1 MMKKITTL
9 ILLLTT
15 VVIGYSQNLYKATSG
30 EISFFSETPMENIDA
45 VNKDIKALINT
56 KNGDIAFI
64 VANRGFRFEKPLM
77 EEHFN
82 ENYMESDKYKAS
94 MFKGKIVG
102 NIDFTKDGVYP
113 VTAKGA
119 LTIHGVEKNREIE
132 GKLTI
137 KDGKMTIKST
147 FNIKIKEH
155 KIKIPKLV
163 VKNIAEVVKTT
174 VNLNFELK
182 K

>member
-1 MMKKITTL
+1 MKKITL
-9 ILLLTT
+9 LFLLLN
-15 VVIGYSQNLYKATSG
+15 IIIMGNSQNLYKATSG
-30 EISFFSETPMENIDA
+30 EISFFSETSMENIDA

-56 KNGDIAFI
+56 KNGDVAFI
-64 VANRGFRFEKPLM
+64 VANRGFKFEKPLM

-94 MFKGKIVG
+94 MFKGRIEG
-102 NIDFTKDGVYP
+102 NVDFTKDGVYP
-113 VTAKGA
+113 VKAKGT
-119 LTIHGVEKNREIE
+119 LNIHGVEKDREIE
-132 GKLTI
+132 GELTI
-137 KDGKMTIKST
+137 KDGKMKITSA
-147 FNIKIKEH
+147 FNIKLKEH

>member
-1 MMKKITTL
+1 MMKKVTFL
-9 ILLLTT
+9 ILLISI
-15 VVIGYSQNLYKATSG
+15 VSIGYSQNLYKATSG

-45 VNKDIKALINT
+45 VNKNLKALINT
-56 KNGDIAFI
+56 KNGDVAFI
-64 VANRGFRFEKPLM
+64 VTNIGFKFEKPLM

-82 ENYMESDKYKAS
+82 ENYMESDKYKSS

-102 NIDFTKDGVYP
+102 NVDFTKDGTYP
-113 VTAKGA
+113 VKAKGT
-119 LTIHGVEKNREIE
+119 LNIHGVDKKREIDGELTIQE
-132 GKLTI
+132 GKISMTSEFEVNL
-137 KDGKMTIKST
+137 KD
-147 FNIKIKEH
+147 H

-163 VKNIAEVVKTT
+163 VKNISETVKVT